1 MAWYSVKTYDS
12 NGKLISS
19 GNEYADADYF
29 HFRQAQ
35 LDDKRYGTKVRIHSA
50 YTRDGMR
57 IVTGYYCKDPDGSR
71 FTMRLIDKYLLSIIV
86 SRKY

>member
-1 MAWYSVKTYDS
+1 MALYSMKTYDR

-19 GNEYADADYF
+19 GEEHTYADYML
-29 HFRQAQ
+29 FRQAQ

-50 YTRDGMR
+50 YTRDGRR
-57 IVTGYYCKDPDGSR
+57 IVTGYYCKNPDGSK

-86 SRKY
+86 ARRY